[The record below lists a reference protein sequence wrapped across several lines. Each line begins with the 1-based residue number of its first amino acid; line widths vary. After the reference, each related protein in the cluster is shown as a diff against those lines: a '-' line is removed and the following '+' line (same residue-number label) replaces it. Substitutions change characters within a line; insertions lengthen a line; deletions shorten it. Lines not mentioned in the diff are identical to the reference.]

1 MGCCHLGGHLLI
13 LIVDVEFWG
22 QAFCLQLSILAWP
35 SQGCC
40 SGLISPLSG
49 QNLTRKKE
57 LIRLRLEMNG
67 YCWKKHWDIDK
78 EFFFAHFKFLVIV
91 WTKVSISRLEMMCT
105 PSAHPPEEP
114 SSCARLPERAVLLRA
129 PRDRWEARQWGC
141 AGPRTLDLGQAMQWC
156 LFCLKEKLWS
166 FCIWRKNV
174 GNKRICRGCQTWGKD
189 RIRKAVSVL
198 PHPRLW
204 ASSLEVLR

>member
-1 MGCCHLGGHLLI
+1 MLSSEVKHFVCNWVSLPGLHRGAVQAWYLLSQGRTWLGRRNWLDFGWKWMDIAERSTGI
-13 LIVDVEFWG
+13 LI
-22 QAFCLQLSILAWP
+22 
-35 SQGCC
+35 
-40 SGLISPLSG
+40 
-49 QNLTRKKE
+49 RK
-57 LIRLRLEMNG
+57 
-67 YCWKKHWDIDK
+67 
-78 EFFFAHFKFLVIV
+78 FFFAHIKILVIV
-91 WTKVSISRLEMMCT
+91 WAKVSIWRLEMMCT

-114 SSCARLPERAVLLRA
+114 SSCALLPERVVLLRA
-129 PRDRWEARQWGC
+129 LRDRWEARRWGC

>member
-1 MGCCHLGGHLLI
+1 MNTWFTSSLCTSIERGRSFTPSTGCCHLGGHLLI

-22 QAFCLQLSILAWP
+22 QAFCLQLSFLAWP

-78 EFFFAHFKFLVIV
+78 EYFLFIFKFLSSSGQKSQSQD
-91 WTKVSISRLEMMCT
+91 WKWC
-105 PSAHPPEEP
+105 AHHPLILRRNP
-114 SSCARLPERAVLLRA
+114 VLA
-129 PRDRWEARQWGC
+129 
-141 AGPRTLDLGQAMQWC
+141 
-156 LFCLKEKLWS
+156 
-166 FCIWRKNV
+166 
-174 GNKRICRGCQTWGKD
+174 RGCQSAQFCFARLEIGGRRVSGGAQDLGHSTWDKQCND
-189 RIRKAVSVL
+189 VCSV
-198 PHPRLW
+198 
-204 ASSLEVLR
+204 